1 MWVYFCFVEFLIND
15 ITNEFKWSN
24 TQMFTESSSEPPQ
37 VCRCSTDRRSLVY
50 EALLSSGRGVVRLL
64 GLKAFLKAVSLERG
78 PLSALESLSL
88 DWILLGL
95 EEMTAAF
102 GLRRPCVERPP
113 CALCVSLVSHLPVR
127 NDLCRVFQPPHIMQQ
142 CCWDHVCAVLPRHE
156 V

>member
-1 MWVYFCFVEFLIND
+1 MEFLIND
-15 ITNEFKWSN
+15 TTNEFKWNN
-24 TQMFTESSSEPPQ
+24 TQIFTESSGEPLQ
-37 VCRCSTDRRSLVY
+37 VCRYSTDRRRLVY

-64 GLKAFLKAVSLERG
+64 GLKASLKAVSLRG
-78 PLSALESLSL
+78 SLSALASLSL

-127 NDLCRVFQPPHIMQQ
+127 NDLCHVFQPPYIMQQ

>member
-1 MWVYFCFVEFLIND
+1 M
-15 ITNEFKWSN
+15 S
-24 TQMFTESSSEPPQ
+24 
-37 VCRCSTDRRSLVY
+37 CSTDRRSLVY

-64 GLKAFLKAVSLERG
+64 GLKAFLKAVSLEG
-78 PLSALESLSL
+78 GGALSALASVSL

-127 NDLCRVFQPPHIMQQ
+127 NDLCHVFQPPRIMQQ
-142 CCWDHVCAVLPRHE
+142 CC
-156 V
+156 